1 VLETVKRETN
11 GTGVGSGGARK
22 VLGRRFV
29 GGIVRFG
36 EDGRLGSFSLSGEGD
51 RASDASPSVLTKRRF
66 PSSPDSFR
74 VGPVDVGSEGRNRK
88 ATA

>member
-36 EDGRLGSFSLSGEGD
+36 EDGRLRIVLSLGGG
-51 RASDASPSVLTKRRF
+51 RPGVRRLSVGTERRF